1 MTRRACPPSSRA
13 PGARFPHSA
22 TSSAMDALSDADFD
36 DDTLV
41 ACVVDAEVRRA
52 SHSSASKRARID
64 ENASRA
70 VEDFEKPAAP
80 ASDDGIE
87 ETLRA
92 RLGLTAFR
100 PGQREV
106 LEAALSGR
114 DTCVYW
120 STGSGKS
127 LAYQMVAFHSRK
139 TVVVVSPLI
148 SLMQDQTTALN
159 NTVGGGR
166 KDVAV
171 FLGSAQMDADAERR
185 ALAGEY
191 ELVYVTPEKATGFT
205 SGLKRM
211 AAEGRLA
218 LVAVDEAHCISA
230 WGHDFRPSFAQLS
243 VLRDELPTVPLMALT
258 ATAVKF
264 VRDDIVKILRLRD
277 PFVSENSVDRP
288 NLRIS
293 VVRRTDFGR
302 DLDHVVELIG
312 RQPKPSIVYA
322 ATIREV
328 VQICGALQNRLGESV
343 VRMYHGSMSPEARHD
358 AHMDFL
364 TSRAPVIVATTAFG
378 MGIDKPDVRVVCHFG
393 APKTMEEYYQQIGR
407 AGRDRLD
414 SQVCLLFSDSE
425 FTKYSSDFYVQGLTK
440 EARATQEHSTR
451 ALKMY
456 ALDRET
462 CRRVLILKHFGEIPP
477 FTRCRG
483 TCDNCRRVELDG
495 DENTRRDF
503 AKESRPVLLALR
515 YGGSQPTSRLLA
527 TITGTSGGCD
537 LQTWQRDAITKA
549 RDRDDLQPGCRSKDF
564 YKELISLLA
573 LQGIIHE
580 KIVSGQHATYPVY
593 QFKPEGQPYLD
604 GDTPPP
610 LILLA
615 PESVVAAE
623 RAMAAKVARVKETLC
638 SGGIDISTVPAHELA
653 VGHGE
658 MIDAELEWMQTLERY
673 RGTPKYDLLVDL
685 LSKIEAWRDTRARE
699 LRMAPAAVLSS
710 HMCKKIAYSQP
721 RSVEALRAVGVRVTG
736 VESLSELINNTL
748 PQTEETLG
756 SNGDTLALGTISPKK
771 PWALADY
778 KPKKG
783 PGGTMLK
790 PNWEVSYDRFVK
802 GEHVETI
809 AMTTQPKAVQPATV
823 FNHLL
828 EALTQGKTLDYDR
841 ASDCMPP
848 SQRLSRADVATFFDI
863 ERRRRIDVVADRNPS
878 TRAFLDGIVR
888 DVPGAE
894 KSEDERAHDASWYA
908 KLRTWIAL
916 RRVDAV

>member
-1 MTRRACPPSSRA
+1 
-13 PGARFPHSA
+13 
-22 TSSAMDALSDADFD
+22 MDALSDADFD
-36 DDTLV
+36 DDALV
-41 ACVVDAEVRRA
+41 ACVVNAEVRRS
-52 SHSSASKRARID
+52 SHSSASKRARVD
-64 ENASRA
+64 ADASRA
-70 VEDFEKPAAP
+70 VDDFEKSAAP
-80 ASDDGIE
+80 ANADGVE

-92 RLGLTAFR
+92 RLGLSAFR

-106 LEAALSGR
+106 LDAALGGR

-127 LAYQMVAFHSRK
+127 LAYQMVAFHSGK

-159 NTVGGGR
+159 NTVNGR
-166 KDVAV
+166 RGDVAV

-191 ELVYVTPEKATGFT
+191 ELVYVTPEKATGDYFMN
-205 SGLKRM
+205 GLKRM
-211 AAEGRLA
+211 AADGRLA

-264 VRDDIVKILRLRD
+264 VREDIAKILRLRD
-277 PFVSENSVDRP
+277 PYVSENSVDRP

-312 RQPKPSIVYA
+312 GSRPKPSIVYA
-322 ATIREV
+322 ATIKEV
-328 VQICGALQNRLGESV
+328 VQICGALQHRLGESV
-343 VRMYHGSMSPEARHD
+343 VRMYHGSMSPDARHD

-414 SQVCLLFSDSE
+414 SQVCLLFADAE

-440 EARATQEHSTR
+440 EARETQEHSTR
-451 ALKMY
+451 ALKNY

-462 CRRVLILKHFGEIPP
+462 CRRVMILKHFGESSP
-477 FTRCRG
+477 FSRCRG
-483 TCDNCRRVELDG
+483 TCDNCRRVEHDG

-527 TITGTSGGCD
+527 TITGTSGGCE
-537 LQTWQRDAITKA
+537 LQPWQRDAIIKA
-549 RDRDDLQPGCRSKDF
+549 RDRDDLQPGCQSKDF

-573 LQGIIHE
+573 HQGIIHE
-580 KIVSGQHATYPVY
+580 RIVSGQHSTYPMY
-593 QFKPEGQPYLD
+593 SFKAEGQRYLD
-604 GDTPPP
+604 GDRPPP
-610 LILLA
+610 LMLLA

-623 RAMAAKVARVKETLC
+623 RAFAAKVARVKETLC

-658 MIDAELEWMQTLERY
+658 MIDAELEWMRRLEHY

-685 LSKIEAWRDTRARE
+685 LSKIEAWRDARARE

-710 HMCKKIAYSQP
+710 HLCKKIAYSQP

-736 VESLSELINNTL
+736 VESLSKLINDTL
-748 PQTEETLG
+748 PQPEETPA
-756 SNGDTLALGTISPKK
+756 SNGVALALGTITPKTC
-771 PWALADY
+771 WALADY

-783 PGGTMLK
+783 PGGTMIK

-823 FNHLL
+823 FGHLL
-828 EALTQGKTLDYDR
+828 EALTQGRPLDYDR

-848 SQRLSRADVATFFDI
+848 SQRLCRSDVATFFEI

-878 TRAFLDGIVR
+878 TRAFLDGVVR
-888 DVPGAE
+888 DVPSAE
-894 KSEDERAHDASWYA
+894 KSEEERAHDASWYA